1 MCHRSFTQPRG
12 PLRRYYTPYEVAMH
26 NTPDDLWVSFLGGVY
41 NITDLVE
48 DHQGTLAAPLIA
60 AAGQD
65 ISHWFDP
72 GTGDPKRHVCPET
85 HLERYYT
92 PTGRFIHV
100 PPPEPMSNWDTSFGQ
115 PWWRN
120 SKKYQ
125 IGFLSARTRVIRIRN
140 VLTDQ
145 EDQIEVPCEEKLVEI
160 RERYLELNAHAKSYT
175 WKALIRDK
183 ATGAHGFQE
192 LDLNLTL
199 EENGMPNE
207 TPTFEDHH
215 VPTDYYIPVLH
226 VYWNDDLTVA

>member
-1 MCHRSFTQPRG
+1 MAPPRG

-60 AAGQD
+60 AAGKD

-72 GTGDPKRHVCPET
+72 STGDPKRHVCPVT

-92 PTGRFIHV
+92 PMGRFIHV
-100 PPPEPMSNWDTSFGQ
+100 PPPEPMSNWDTAFGQ
-115 PWWRN
+115 PWWKNAKR
-120 SKKYQ
+120 YQ
-125 IGFLSARTRVIRIRN
+125 IGYLSARTRVVRIRN

-160 RERYLELNAHAKSYT
+160 RERYLDLNAHARSYT
-175 WKALIRDK
+175 WKALIQDNG
-183 ATGAHGFQE
+183 TGAHVFKE

-199 EENGMPNE
+199 EENGVPDE
-207 TPTFEDHH
+207 GPTFEDHH
-215 VPTDYYIPVLH
+215 VPGDYYIPVLH